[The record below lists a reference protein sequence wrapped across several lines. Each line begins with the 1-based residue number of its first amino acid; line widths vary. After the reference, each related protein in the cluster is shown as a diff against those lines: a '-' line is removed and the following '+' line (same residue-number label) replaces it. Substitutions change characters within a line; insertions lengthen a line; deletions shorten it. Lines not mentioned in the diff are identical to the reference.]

1 VLFSPEAKSDLEEL
15 YEYTALHSGEDRALA
30 FVERIEHWTDGLA
43 SFPER
48 GTKRDDIRPGLR
60 VAGFERRVTIAFRV
74 ETDTVTILRILY
86 AGRELE
92 RALPSET

>member
-60 VAGFERRVTIAFRV
+60 VAEPWETPVDHFLSFGPGRR
-74 ETDTVTILRILY
+74 
-86 AGRELE
+86 
-92 RALPSET
+92 